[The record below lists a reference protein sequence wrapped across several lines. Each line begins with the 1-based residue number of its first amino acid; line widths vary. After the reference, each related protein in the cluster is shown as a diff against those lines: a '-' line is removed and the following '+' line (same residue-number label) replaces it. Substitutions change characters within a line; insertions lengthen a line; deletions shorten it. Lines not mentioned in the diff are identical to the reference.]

1 MIIIEALILT
11 VLLMVLIFCSYT
23 DCRDSLIRNSALLKA
38 GLIIGTLDIAYYI
51 IYGTQ
56 YLVIFL
62 FNTGLLAIISLML
75 YALKIWAGGDSK
87 LLLLISIAIPGRLYT
102 LNGSDNMSGILI
114 IVFSFLSAF
123 FIIVIHSVIIGIQS
137 GDLFKIRMN
146 RKIDIV
152 RILVSY
158 VMVVGIMQ
166 VFDGV
171 MWLAFPFIMKENW
184 MLVQTFYCMVL
195 LMTIYIRSSI
205 SMRHIYYTTII
216 SWLSLIIMVASGEYV
231 LQYKVS
237 LSILIWAYTLL
248 CIRGMIEKYNYQVI
262 PTSKVKK
269 GDILSASTV
278 MEFRRSRVRGL
289 PYCMTEDLEA
299 RLTEEEADSVHRWE
313 KSKYGNNTV
322 IIVRKIPFAVFLTI
336 GTLLFFG
343 VKVARL

>member
-123 FIIVIHSVIIGIQS
+123 FIIVMHSVIIGIQS

-158 VMVVGIMQ
+158 AMVVGIMQ

-205 SMRHIYYTTII
+205 SMRYIYYTTII

-289 PYCMTEDLEA
+289 PYCMTEDLKA

>member
-38 GLIIGTLDIAYYI
+38 GLILGILDIAYYI

-62 FNTGLLAIISLML
+62 FNAGLLAIISLML

-123 FIIVIHSVIIGIQS
+123 FIIVMHSVIIGIQS

-152 RILVSY
+152 RILVS
-158 VMVVGIMQ
+158 
-166 VFDGV
+166 
-171 MWLAFPFIMKENW
+171 
-184 MLVQTFYCMVL
+184 
-195 LMTIYIRSSI
+195 
-205 SMRHIYYTTII
+205 
-216 SWLSLIIMVASGEYV
+216 
-231 LQYKVS
+231 
-237 LSILIWAYTLL
+237 
-248 CIRGMIEKYNYQVI
+248 
-262 PTSKVKK
+262 
-269 GDILSASTV
+269 
-278 MEFRRSRVRGL
+278 
-289 PYCMTEDLEA
+289 
-299 RLTEEEADSVHRWE
+299 
-313 KSKYGNNTV
+313 
-322 IIVRKIPFAVFLTI
+322 
-336 GTLLFFG
+336 
-343 VKVARL
+343 

>member
-62 FNTGLLAIISLML
+62 FNAGLLAIISLML

-87 LLLLISIAIPGRLYT
+87 LLLLISIAIPGRLYA

-123 FIIVIHSVIIGIQS
+123 FIIVMHSVMIGIQS

-146 RKIDIV
+146 RKMDIV

-158 VMVVGIMQ
+158 AMVVGIMQ

-171 MWLAFPFIMKENW
+171 MWLVFPFIMKENW

-205 SMRHIYYTTII
+205 SMRYIYYTTII

-237 LSILIWAYTLL
+237 LSILIWACTLL

-289 PYCMTEDLEA
+289 PHCMTEDLEA

>member
-62 FNTGLLAIISLML
+62 FNAGLLAIISLML

-87 LLLLISIAIPGRLYT
+87 LLLLISIAIPGRLYA

-123 FIIVIHSVIIGIQS
+123 FIIVMHSVMIGIQS

-146 RKIDIV
+146 RKMDIV

-158 VMVVGIMQ
+158 AMVVGIMQ

-171 MWLAFPFIMKENW
+171 MWLVFPFIMKENW

-205 SMRHIYYTTII
+205 SMRYIYYTTII

-237 LSILIWAYTLL
+237 LSILIWACTLL
-248 CIRGMIEKYNYQVI
+248 CIRGMIEKYNYKQLHKMSSHWFDCSFV
-262 PTSKVKK
+262 
-269 GDILSASTV
+269 ILSQ
-278 MEFRRSRVRGL
+278 FRCN
-289 PYCMTEDLEA
+289 Y
-299 RLTEEEADSVHRWE
+299 
-313 KSKYGNNTV
+313 
-322 IIVRKIPFAVFLTI
+322 
-336 GTLLFFG
+336 LLSSG
-343 VKVARL
+343 HSP